1 MKYYVEVFR
10 DEDNTKLLM
19 MVEKQEISVPEEY
32 YRFIDIW
39 EALYVI
45 DTERMAIKRVTDS
58 YERQWKNTMI
68 SAQRLMSSGKSGMGM
83 ERRSARSRSRRH
95 WFASLKGRTSR
106 T

>member
-32 YRFIDIW
+32 YRFKDIW

-45 DTERMAIKRVTDS
+45 DTERMAIKRVIDS
-58 YERQWKNTMI
+58 YER
-68 SAQRLMSSGKSGMGM
+68 KSLIHTGIRIIWADDFVREVEAGI
-83 ERRSARSRSRRH
+83 
-95 WFASLKGRTSR
+95 
-106 T
+106 

>member
-32 YRFIDIW
+32 YRFKDIW

-83 ERRSARSRSRRH
+83 ERRSAR
-95 WFASLKGRTSR
+95 
-106 T
+106 